1 MKKYILS
8 LAAVCCMLTFFSIS
22 AAALEYSFDAPDAG
36 LFGRPTSDNTI
47 YVTTDEPANTNRG
60 KDAAYI
66 PPAFGSPTSYTL
78 NAGERLTPNLVS
90 GSTTGAVSGTG
101 GVTILPSNGVES
113 GSWSYQP
120 IGYTAVTSDL
130 YYSGGYLATLKIP
143 TLGLSVKVYQG
154 TDSDA
159 LRKGWAFCQHV
170 YLGRQC
176 GDCRSQSRREQSFR
190 QDTYARYWRHHQA
203 DDQARHE
210 DL

>member
-22 AAALEYSFDAPDAG
+22 ASALEYIFDAPDAG

-90 GSTTGAVSGTG
+90 GQRHRRRDDTAF
-101 GVTILPSNGVES
+101 E
-113 GSWSYQP
+113 WSRKRE
-120 IGYTAVTSDL
+120 L
-130 YYSGGYLATLKIP
+130 E
-143 TLGLSVKVYQG
+143 LS
-154 TDSDA
+154 A
-159 LRKGWAFCQHV
+159 HRLH
-170 YLGRQC
+170 
-176 GDCRSQSRREQSFR
+176 RR
-190 QDTYARYWRHHQA
+190 DK
-203 DDQARHE
+203 
-210 DL
+210 